1 MAEPMNIGLMN
12 CSGACFP
19 AILARRACNVA
30 AYKSDWLS
38 EVCLVE
44 HTIPLLTGDP
54 SAIDRSL
61 KALRSY
67 DAIIA
72 ESGCGSACATR
83 LLEMYGIAPRE
94 FHMSEFAQVAGRTPP
109 FTTEDVDRLLRDHLD
124 KAVTLVQRFSQEVT
138 DKEEIT
144 EVVIGTANPV
154 KIGGVHKHGYKN
166 PPVVA
171 FEVYDW
177 PPPLPTSVRNA
188 YHGRLHDPVAWAKS
202 CVEDY
207 GAQMI
212 CLELLSTSPYTA
224 NRTPEEAVETVL
236 SVVDAVDV
244 PLMIGGSGDVAKDSQ
259 VLPAVADAVFGER
272 VLLSSLTLDNFKA
285 IAPAAVKNGHAVLA
299 ATTMSLE
306 TAMAFNRDLMGEG
319 IREDSIV
326 MDLSTCPLGYGYEYS
341 YTLVERSTLRA
352 LDGNRL
358 AQPPVLFCPAN
369 SWAARESRAKEP
381 GWGDPSERGAM
392 WETVAGIGGLVAGAH
407 LLLVLDPAAGVN
419 LNTFIEE
426 EWPC

>member
-19 AILARRACNVA
+19 AILARKACNVA
-30 AYKSDWLS
+30 AYECDWLT

-44 HTIPLLTGDP
+44 HTIPLLSGDP

-67 DAIIA
+67 DVIIA

-109 FTTEDVDRLLRDHLD
+109 FTTKDVDQMLTDHLD
-124 KAVTLVQRFSQEVT
+124 KAVDLVKKFSEEVT
-138 DKEEIT
+138 DKEQIT
-144 EVVIGTANPV
+144 EVVIGAANPV
-154 KIGGVHKHGYKN
+154 KIGGVHRGGYRN

-177 PPPLPTSVRNA
+177 APPLPASVRNA
-188 YHGRLHDPVAWAKS
+188 YGDKLQDPVAWAKC
-202 CVEDY
+202 CVEEY
-207 GAQMI
+207 GARMI

-224 NRTPEEAVETVL
+224 DGTAEEAVETVL
-236 SVVDAVDV
+236 RVVEAVDV
-244 PLMIGGSGDVAKDSQ
+244 PLIIGGSGDVAKDSQ
-259 VLPAVADAVFGER
+259 VLPAVAEAVAGKR
-272 VLLSSLTLDNFKA
+272 VLLSSLTLDNYQA
-285 IAPAAVKNGHAVLA
+285 VAPAAAKNGHAVLA
-299 ATTMSLE
+299 STSMSLE
-306 TAMAFNRDLMGEG
+306 TAMAFNRDLMAQG
-319 IREDSIV
+319 ISEDSIV

-341 YTLVERSTLRA
+341 YTLVERSTLSA
-352 LDGNRL
+352 MGGNRL

-381 GWGDPSERGAM
+381 GWGDPNERGAM
-392 WETVAGIGGLVAGAH
+392 WETVAGIGGLVAGAQI
-407 LLLVLDPAAGVN
+407 LLVLDPAAGVN
-419 LNTFIEE
+419 LNSFIEE